1 MKLIL
6 PDKKYYD
13 SYLSAI
19 EEYKEHEIT
28 TYEFLNPAQYDIFQY
43 TEDFRMGNN
52 LPKGW
57 VKATYLWCVDGEEF
71 LGEIAIRHT
80 LTDALLRFGGN
91 IGYGVKYSA
100 WNKGV
105 GTKMLSLALEYAR
118 ENLSLEKVLITCNDN
133 NASSVRVIEK
143 NGGVLENKIV
153 NVIEGQRRI
162 TRRYWIQL

>member
-1 MKLIL
+1 MVC
-6 PDKKYYD
+6 
-13 SYLSAI
+13 
-19 EEYKEHEIT
+19 
-28 TYEFLNPAQYDIFQY
+28 
-43 TEDFRMGNN
+43 R
-52 LPKGW
+52 W
-57 VKATYLWCVDGEEF
+57 RRF

-133 NASSVRVIEK
+133 NASSVKVIEK
-143 NGGVLENKIV
+143 NGGVLEDKIV